1 MAQRKKK
8 LTKKKRQTGHR
19 EPDESDGGDF
29 EVAVKIKDD
38 DSPGRKLPRFPG
50 ASSECLS
57 DVEPDTRELVR
68 AQNKKKKKSGGF
80 QSMGLSYLFLKGS

>member
-38 DSPGRKLPRFPG
+38 DS
-50 ASSECLS
+50 
-57 DVEPDTRELVR
+57 VR
-68 AQNKKKKKSGGF
+68 PISF
-80 QSMGLSYLFLKGS
+80 SVIVYR